1 MTTKVILI
9 VFLAALPCLCL
20 ADLSTAPITTTWI
33 PKVSRKMV
41 KFAESQTGALQLVKA
56 YDEKLNFTEI
66 QIDGETQ
73 LHLMTQTAGDRLK
86 KCREILERNKAEIE
100 ASHAQG
106 PTGGA
111 PASDCCDNLGQLE
124 YDPRFLQ
131 QIVNDSC
138 ATFTAGNGDNTVRP
152 NVYDTMKSNIH
163 EMSGVTW
170 QYYGAKL
177 GEYHQFPKNDR
188 SCEGNDHRFRNWYV
202 GAASPKKKNVVIV
215 MDVSGSM
222 REPPGPEEQNRLN
235 LAKQAALTVLETLTP
250 RDWGGVVS
258 FSARAEAP
266 EGCLGDSLGE
276 ANPTNIGIMQ
286 DFINQRVP
294 ETITVY
300 AEGFKKAFNMFHEA
314 KNKKPEQFEDCYNII
329 IFLSDGSPTDTYFS
343 LDDIVKGQDL
353 MERSVHIF
361 TYGLGASLQQAS
373 SGWAND
379 PNNPFV
385 RLPAL
390 EFLATLADQN
400 NHQITGA
407 VEWTNRYCT
416 QGLYGS
422 CFSTNRDPQGVGPWG
437 RTEYI
442 DDNEGDKLKTIMG
455 SYYDFFPFSSDPEP
469 TYSVPTNDEHLGLV
483 INAAIPTIDTSGT
496 FFGVTAVDIS
506 MDVVFREIANFNIGK
521 YSYAF
526 LVDREDGRVLIH
538 RNLPKPMEWLSEPTF
553 LGLEAMEEALRSRE
567 VTKILNGD
575 SGDYYTMVKVPIARG
590 NAQFDG
596 AVTIEKAATFYY
608 EPIPDTKYSVV
619 LCLFEDDETIAIPT
633 PVNPEN
639 GTDALYH
646 RLDLLYMNN
655 ATGDTQ
661 FCSLYGE
668 YATPD
673 DSTIK
678 FPPEAFTDPI
688 NYLNTLETFEDVV
701 DIEMFI
707 NDFTGSWANPGLI
720 DGIRTDVILSAEIEQ
735 YWRENGTESVWRYF
749 GTENGV
755 FRIFPGI
762 ITDKRY
768 DPTRQ
773 TWYARAL
780 SRPDDYTFSRP
791 VESPFGGGNMVTISR
806 VIFHTKTE
814 ELLGVIAA
822 DITETYYYSM
832 LYTEIPECLTDEYD
846 CFLLDDS
853 GYFMESLDNTTIYY
867 LSTFNNNTRD
877 MEHDHLTH
885 RFPWLAK
892 ELIMRGEYL
901 RSEWCNNYATQ
912 NSQLFYDTTGFIG
925 LEVTTGPLCNQ
936 YALHPINSTN
946 TFILT
951 LHNRLTYN
959 CDDRPIIVGGNQVWD
974 NSQNCSCND
983 ICQTCSTEELQV
995 CQCPC
1000 ICDWNYESCT
1010 NEILRLLSD
1019 IPCPP
1024 PPEDLTARGPG
1035 PPYPPEPEVEECEEK
1050 CSAQSDN
1057 ITCEALPHCVWCEE
1071 LDFPVCTE
1079 ICLTREKFPVSVFFP
1094 CVNLTELSR
1103 DEQEELKEN
1112 LYLRVVQLLPNVTQ
1126 EAINFPENVTDNAIE
1141 FTLQGEMNSPPP
1153 DESIALLRQQT
1164 SWRQNFTVGPH
1175 RDPAMFRSADPE
1187 DYTDLKITLYFN
1199 NVDFTTILSNDPTS
1213 DTRRN
1218 IVDQIT
1224 ELVNNTLSTEVSV
1237 TLDNIWM
1244 EQNYIPFTI
1253 DKPID
1258 SPVLLLDEY
1267 KKLEEKVKN
1276 GHPQTI
1282 VTVEGTDYPPD
1293 HIRVEGSFYQLCPQ
1307 SCDLGLSKDDCDDI
1321 PSCNWEDFIPPE
1333 DCSSNSYLVESFLLT
1348 AYFPCDDLTI
1358 LPQWEQDQ
1366 VMANFKVNVLSL
1378 VPGLADKA
1386 IHSVQILKDPNFIGS
1401 QISFTLQATMSDPYI
1416 LDTYNLLKD
1425 AFNKVNRFTVG
1436 PNSNPTM
1443 YLAHGSG
1450 QNSLDYTDL
1459 RIVLKFRPG
1468 TDFDAVLQASPL
1480 TARDVITTQ
1489 IRALASRTFITL
1501 VASTVSD
1508 MWLEEDIIPLMIH
1521 KAPASAV
1528 SLQQEADKLEPEVVA
1543 GRVRVTVDGRTY
1555 TAVSMETEGSF
1566 ETICPRPC
1574 TDGTDEADCV
1584 KIPGCDW
1591 GDFDTPQVC
1600 SDNSLLADRIEIE
1613 TLFPCADFESLSAPQ
1628 QRELFRDFKNK
1639 LHAMLPGVPQKAID
1653 INSFRIVDDDT
1664 ITFVLQGTMQ
1674 HATLQQYYNTIRQ
1687 ELEWARDFRI
1697 GTTANPNSYRSRGLD
1712 DYTNLRVQL
1721 IFNSTLDLDPM
1732 LANDLT
1738 LRGKIQVQMRNNLV
1752 TASITPAVLA
1762 TLGDIWVERNVI
1774 PFTISKPADEPTG
1787 LLDEADKL
1795 RQTIAANS
1803 VFFNIDGARWRPVD
1817 MVVNGSFDVL
1827 CPQPCQD
1834 GTDRDSCTLIP
1845 GCDWADYDN
1854 PVTCLDDAYLIE
1866 HIDMSAYFPCLFVPV
1881 NLNGTSQLQQDVAD
1895 SFLSSLRAAL
1905 QNRGFQVPEKVIH
1918 AVQVGRDTI
1927 DFRIQSTMGYQN
1939 LTGLQNAIRD
1949 ILSWDQ
1955 EFTFDGFR
1963 SANPDDKFNNTVKF
1977 EISFEDQNGGD
1988 IDFDAVLESNFTLR
2002 DVLEQDIINFVS
2014 TTLGPSSVATLNLE
2028 NIWIQSN
2035 YCTFSIS
2042 VPLDQVDA
2050 IGAEAL
2056 QIVSNIGNF
2065 IIHVGSLQIQAI
2077 KYETTES
2084 CDFCPPVCAPR
2095 DELACYEHTSCEWCV
2110 FEGSPHCGADCLL
2123 QEETKEELS
2132 VFFPCLPEVIDHQ
2145 TEEQI
2150 QDSFRDEVLQLLRA
2164 NFNGFNTSRNIF
2176 NVTITNRTVSFS
2188 LKSSMLQRI
2197 TPDVISFLRNVSNWS
2212 GVTLRYNGNEYPVW
2226 DPTDYTD
2233 IKFFLRFDASH
2244 NFTEILSTSLDER
2257 RRLEDAVRAMVNRS
2271 VIPAELAPTVANIW
2285 AKDHVIPF
2293 TINKDPA
2300 RKDTK
2305 MADIAAAFASS
2316 TVGVEILGST
2326 VRPLDISYELG
2337 FYSICQY
2344 NCSTIPS
2351 QGECVAVPS
2360 CGWCTL
2366 NEGPGCGDDCY
2377 LVEWVDHFAFIPCNQ
2392 TRDLTQVQRQQL
2404 VEQFRLEVAAILGST
2419 DKIIRNVAISDSGI
2433 SFELQATMQDRFLP
2447 EYEEKIRDAFELA
2460 ANFTVGDVINP
2471 NLFRTRNPEDFTDM
2485 VVRMVFNGVDFD
2497 NLVSRYSVSESEL
2510 HPKLK
2515 TALTNAGISQQY
2527 VNSSRILERGQ
2538 DYIEF
2543 SISKPVDSNDN
2554 LTAEVEKLV
2563 TATNAGGIQ
2572 LDLKPGWPVSTGVSY
2587 RGTFDSICVPA
2598 LPQQPVTTNNP
2609 SGGSN
2614 PGVIPTT
2621 TPTNPSSVKPN
2632 NPGPVVNPGPNT
2644 GPPNGPW
2651 SPGDCCVC
2659 PANGT
2664 GAIAPLSYDPVAA
2677 TGQLSS
2683 TDKVGMGVGIPVA
2696 LAALAGLGAL
2706 LMFFLKRKPDRPPT
2720 PIRRNVVAPAVESF
2734 ETNIYSAS
2742 MDDELSY
2749 QFGKKGAEL
2758 HRFRDPNAVYG
2769 RLSSSWSPYP
2779 STASSSSTMESS
2791 LSTPDVY

>member
-1 MTTKVILI
+1 MTTKVILV
-9 VFLAALPCLCL
+9 VFLAALPCLCF

-66 QIDGETQ
+66 QIDGVTQ
-73 LHLMTQTAGDRLK
+73 LNLLTQSSGDRLK
-86 KCREILERNKAEIE
+86 KCREILERNKADIE

-124 YDPRFLQ
+124 YDPR
-131 QIVNDSC
+131 
-138 ATFTAGNGDNTVRP
+138 
-152 NVYDTMKSNIH
+152 
-163 EMSGVTW
+163 
-170 QYYGAKL
+170 
-177 GEYHQFPKNDR
+177 
-188 SCEGNDHRFRNWYV
+188 NWYV
-202 GAASPKKKNVVIV
+202 SAASPKKKNVVIV
-215 MDVSGSM
+215 IDVSGSM

-235 LAKQAALTVLETLTP
+235 LAKQAALTVLDTLTP

-258 FSARAEAP
+258 FSARAETP

-294 ETITVY
+294 ETITMYGV
-300 AEGFKKAFNMFHEA
+300 GFRKAFDMFAEA
-314 KNKKPEQFEDCYNII
+314 RNKKPEQFEDCYNII
-329 IFLSDGSPTDTYFS
+329 IFLSDGSPTDKAFA
-343 LDDIVKGQDL
+343 LDEITKGQEL
-353 MERSVHIF
+353 MDRSVYIF
-361 TYGLGASLQQAS
+361 TYGLGANLMWAS
-373 SGWAND
+373 SQWAPD

-385 RLPAL
+385 YLPAL
-390 EFLATLADQN
+390 DFLRTIADQN
-400 NHQITGA
+400 NRQIPGA
-407 VEWTNRYCT
+407 VEWTNAYCT
-416 QGLYGS
+416 TEQNYGL
-422 CFSTNRDPQGVGPWG
+422 CFSQNRDPQGVGPWG
-437 RTEYI
+437 RMEYI
-442 DDNEGDKLKTIMG
+442 DDGQGDKLKTIMG

-469 TYSVPTNDEHLGLV
+469 TYSVPTNDEHL
-483 INAAIPTIDTSGT
+483 
-496 FFGVTAVDIS
+496 
-506 MDVVFREIANFNIGK
+506 
-521 YSYAF
+521 
-526 LVDREDGRVLIH
+526 DGRVLIH

-553 LGLEAMEEALRSRE
+553 LGLEAMESALRSRE
-567 VTKILNGD
+567 RTKIMNGD

-720 DGIRTDVILSAEIEQ
+720 EGIRTDVILSAEIEQ

-773 TWYARAL
+773 T
-780 SRPDDYTFSRP
+780 
-791 VESPFGGGNMVTISR
+791 
-806 VIFHTKTE
+806 
-814 ELLGVIAA
+814 
-822 DITETYYYSM
+822 
-832 LYTEIPECLTDEYD
+832 C
-846 CFLLDDS
+846 
-853 GYFMESLDNTTIYY
+853 YFMESLDNTTIYY
-867 LSTFNNNTRD
+867 LSTFTNNTRD

-901 RSEWCNNYATQ
+901 R

-951 LHNRLTYN
+951 LHNRHTYN
-959 CDDRPIIVGGNQVWD
+959 CDDRPIIVGGN
-974 NSQNCSCND
+974 QNCSCND

-1000 ICDWNYESCT
+1000 VCDWYYESCT

-1112 LYLRVVQLLPNVTQ
+1112 FYLRVVQLLPNVTQ
-1126 EAINFPENVTDNAIE
+1126 EAINFPENVTENTIE
-1141 FTLQGEMNSPPP
+1141 FMLQGEMNSPPP

-1199 NVDFTTILSNDPTS
+1199 NVNFTTMLSNDPTS

-1224 ELVNNTLSTEVSV
+1224 ELVNNTLSPEVSV
-1237 TLDNIWM
+1237 TSDNMWM

-1258 SPVLLLDEY
+1258 SPVLLMDEFR
-1267 KKLEEKVKN
+1267 KLEEKVRN
-1276 GHPQTI
+1276 VDPQTI

-1293 HIRVEGSFYQLCPQ
+1293 HIGVEGSFYQLCPQ

-1321 PSCNWEDFIPPE
+1321 PSCNWEDFIPPQE
-1333 DCSSNSYLVESFLLT
+1333 CSSNSYLVESVSLT

-1358 LPQWEQDQ
+1358 LPQWQQDE
-1366 VMANFKVNVLSL
+1366 VIDNFKINVLSL

-1425 AFNKVNRFTVG
+1425 AFNKINRFTVG
-1436 PNSNPTM
+1436 PKSNPTM

-1480 TARDVITTQ
+1480 TARDAIETQ
-1489 IRALASRTFITL
+1489 IRALASTTFITL

-1521 KAPASAV
+1521 KAPDSAV

-1543 GRVRVTVDGRTY
+1543 GRVRVTVDGQTY

-1584 KIPGCDW
+1584 QIPGCDW

-1600 SDNSLLADRIEIE
+1600 SDNSLLADRIEIG
-1613 TLFPCADFESLSAPQ
+1613 TLFPCADFGSLSATQ
-1628 QRELFRDFKNK
+1628 QGELFRDFKNK
-1639 LHAMLPGVPQKAID
+1639 LHVMLPGVPDKAID

-1674 HATLQQYYNTIRQ
+1674 HASLQQYYSTIRQ

-1712 DYTNLRVQL
+1712 DFTNLRVQL
-1721 IFNSTLDLDPM
+1721 IFDSTLNLDP
-1732 LANDLT
+1732 LLENDLT
-1738 LRGKIQVQMRNNLV
+1738 LRDGIRAQMRNNLV
-1752 TASITPAVLA
+1752 RAGVQAGTLA
-1762 TLGDIWVERNVI
+1762 TLGDIWMEKNVI
-1774 PFTISKPADEPTG
+1774 PFTISKPADDPTS
-1787 LLDEADKL
+1787 LLDEANKL
-1795 RQTIAANS
+1795 DIKIAANS
-1803 VFFNIDGARWRPVD
+1803 AIFNIDGATWRPVD
-1817 MVVNGSFDVL
+1817 MIVNGSFDVL
-1827 CPQPCQD
+1827 CPQQCQD

-1854 PVTCLDDAYLIE
+1854 PVTCLDDAYLVE

-1939 LTGLQNAIRD
+1939 LTGLRNAIRD

-2002 DVLEQDIINFVS
+2002 DVLEQDIINFVIA
-2014 TTLGPSSVATLNLE
+2014 TLGPSPVATLNLE

-2042 VPLDQVDA
+2042 VPLDQVHA

-2056 QIVSNIGNF
+2056 QIVNNIGNF

-2095 DELACYEHTSCEWCV
+2095 DELACYQHTLCEWCV

-2145 TEEQI
+2145 TELQI
-2150 QDSFRDEVLQLLRA
+2150 QNSFRDEVLQLLRD

-2176 NVTITNRTVSFS
+2176 NVTIANRTVSFS

-2197 TPDVISFLRNVSNWS
+2197 TPEIISFLRNVSNWS
-2212 GVTLRYNGNEYPVW
+2212 GVTLRYNGNQYPVW
-2226 DPTDYTD
+2226 DPNDYTD
-2233 IKFFLRFDASH
+2233 IKFFLRFDAAH
-2244 NFTEILSTSLDER
+2244 NFTEILSHDFTER

-2271 VIPAELAPTVANIW
+2271 VSSSVLPAELAPTVANIW
-2285 AKDHVIPF
+2285 AKD
-2293 TINKDPA
+2293 
-2300 RKDTK
+2300 
-2305 MADIAAAFASS
+2305 
-2316 TVGVEILGST
+2316 
-2326 VRPLDISYELG
+2326 
-2337 FYSICQY
+2337 
-2344 NCSTIPS
+2344 
-2351 QGECVAVPS
+2351 GECVAVPS

-2377 LVEWVDHFAFIPCNQ
+2377 LVEWVDHFAFIPCEQ
-2392 TRDLTQVQRQQL
+2392 TRDLTPEQRQQL
-2404 VEQFRLEVAAILGST
+2404 EDRFRLEVAAILGST
-2419 DKIIRNVAISDSGI
+2419 DKIIRNVAINDSGI

-2471 NLFRTRNPEDFTDM
+2471 GLFRTRDPKDFTDI
-2485 VVRMVFNGVDFD
+2485 VVNMTFIGVDFE
-2497 NLVSRYSVSESEL
+2497 NLGSHSVSMNQL
-2510 HPKLK
+2510 HTSLK
-2515 TALTNAGISQQY
+2515 KVLTDAGISSQY
-2527 VNSSRILERGQ
+2527 LILQRKLGQ
-2538 DYIEF
+2538 IW
-2543 SISKPVDSNDN
+2543 SGN
-2554 LTAEVEKLV
+2554 T
-2563 TATNAGGIQ
+2563 TGGCWCC
-2572 LDLKPGWPVSTGVSY
+2572 P
-2587 RGTFDSICVPA
+2587 
-2598 LPQQPVTTNNP
+2598 
-2609 SGGSN
+2609 
-2614 PGVIPTT
+2614 
-2621 TPTNPSSVKPN
+2621 
-2632 NPGPVVNPGPNT
+2632 VNPLGVPDT
-2644 GPPNGPW
+2644 
-2651 SPGDCCVC
+2651 
-2659 PANGT
+2659 
-2664 GAIAPLSYDPVAA
+2664 LEYDPVAA